1 MSTCSSL
8 PQLANIEVRST
19 GLAPVALMPT
29 FQPPMA
35 STLVMDEQPSNMD
48 LKLVILETSQRAM

>member
-1 MSTCSSL
+1 M
-8 PQLANIEVRST
+8 PQLANMEVRST